1 MSPTEAYYTIKDYPD
16 YKMIFK
22 ISDGNKITITEINI
36 KTGKD
41 YGSSPSAGVTVRY
54 FGNYVLK

>member
-1 MSPTEAYYTIKDYPD
+1 
-16 YKMIFK
+16 MIFK

-41 YGSSPSAGVTVRY
+41 YGSSPYAGVNVRY